1 MGELNSFIRLYRS
14 MRLALLVSVPMAAS
28 LIFYVITEIPI
39 VSIVAFATAVLC
51 VLEETPEPK
60 EIRRSLRQKE
70 FRNDKLIWY
79 MIEDRETGD
88 TRVM

>member
-1 MGELNSFIRLYRS
+1 
-14 MRLALLVSVPMAAS
+14 MAAS

-39 VSIVAFATAVLC
+39 VSIVAFATAALC

>member
-14 MRLALLVSVPMAAS
+14 MRLALLISVPMAAS

-39 VSIVAFATAVLC
+39 VSIVAFATAALC

>member
-1 MGELNSFIRLYRS
+1 MGNTDSIIRLYRS
-14 MRLALLVSVPMAAS
+14 MRLTLLVSVPMAAS

-79 MIEDRETGD
+79 MIEDRVTGET
-88 TRVM
+88 RMM